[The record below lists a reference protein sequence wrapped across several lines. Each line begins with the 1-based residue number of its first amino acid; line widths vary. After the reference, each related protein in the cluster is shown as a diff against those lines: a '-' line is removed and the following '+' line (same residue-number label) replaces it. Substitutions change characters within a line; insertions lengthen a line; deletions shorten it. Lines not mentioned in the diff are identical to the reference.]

1 MLWLYRLLFLPVLL
15 VLAPYYLWRM
25 RRRGGYGEDFG
36 QRLGAVPALP
46 PKRVGV
52 RRIWLQAVSVGEML
66 AIEPV
71 LTALAADPTIE
82 VYLTTTTSTGHRLAS
97 ERYRARF
104 SRSAISL
111 WMPGRCR
118 PGRGARCRPIS

>member
-52 RRIWLQAVSVGEML
+52 RRMGSAREHVVCMWCWVVGHL
-66 AIEPV
+66 V
-71 LTALAADPTIE
+71 
-82 VYLTTTTSTGHRLAS
+82 
-97 ERYRARF
+97 
-104 SRSAISL
+104 
-111 WMPGRCR
+111 CR
-118 PGRGARCRPIS
+118 RR